1 MVVRG
6 ASRAGAGVTEVT
18 VNGVQATSSDGFL
31 TWRATV
37 PLSVGANSLIVD
49 LRKGS
54 ATTRGAAA
62 VNVQRFS
69 SDSAISRGS
78 GSWGGGRLNG
88 MEFESAISRMDMT
101 DDVYDGVWGVDLAT
115 GNRTRVSG
123 GTFGVGFSLTFA
135 TGIGIYNRSAIVI
148 DTSYL
153 VNIDL
158 TNGDRSLFTELLNQ
172 DGSNREIAQL
182 VRISPDGMN
191 YFVLARNAILKIS
204 AITKQ
209 VIEIPLSGGAG
220 PSVGNPSTMTIAWG
234 RNEAL
239 VASYSGDQVI
249 GVNLTTGARQV
260 VVASG
265 SPNIQDS
272 TRMTI
277 DESTNQI
284 FFWNGNGLL
293 AINLSNG
300 QRRLIGN
307 SGPLTNLNA
316 IKAIAMTKYG
326 PAILDH
332 LQDYEGGPRS
342 PTLIVID
349 PIVGTRVI
357 LSR

>member
-6 ASRAGAGVTEVT
+6 ASRPGAGVTEVS
-18 VNGVQATSSDGFL
+18 VNGVQATSTDGFL

-37 PLSVGANSLIVD
+37 PLAVGANNLLVD

-69 SDSAISRGS
+69 SDAAITRGT
-78 GSWGGGRLNG
+78 GAWGGGRLNG
-88 MEFESAISRMDMT
+88 MEFESAIGRMDMT
-101 DDVYDGVWGVDLAT
+101 DDVYDGVWGVDLAS

-153 VNIDL
+153 VNVNL
-158 TNGDRSLFTELLNQ
+158 VNGDRSLFLELLNP

-182 VRISPDGMN
+182 LRISPDGLT
-191 YFVLARNAILKIS
+191 YVALARTAILKIN
-204 AITKQ
+204 ALTK
-209 VIEIPLSGGAG
+209 VVTEIPLSGGTQPAA
-220 PSVGNPSTMTIAWG
+220 GNPSTMAVHWG

-249 GVNLTTGARQV
+249 GVNLSTGVRRV
-260 VVASG
+260 VVAAG
-265 SPNIQDS
+265 SPRIDDS

-277 DESTNQI
+277 DETTNQA

-293 AINLSNG
+293 AIDLTSG
-300 QRRLIGN
+300 QRRMIGN
-307 SGPLTNLNA
+307 TGPLTNLNA
-316 IKAIAMTKYG
+316 IKAIAMTPYG

-349 PIVGTRVI
+349 PLIGTRVI